1 MIKPPLHNSSS
12 PRDKEPKELDKLLK
26 WQRER
31 RERKL
36 RGEYESAIVHLSHV
50 VSPFFRLLSPLP
62 TLLQINENLNTPMN
76 ISAVRV
82 EGATHTR
89 KSFLGAIVAPALS
102 TGKDTTFEQ
111 VLHNTR
117 IIAHA
122 LKKTDIFTSV
132 EAHIDCPRDSLA
144 SPGDVDV
151 VFKTRERGRWY
162 VSSATEVGN
171 NEGSAVRLSSFSFFL
186 SFKKM

>member
-1 MIKPPLHNSSS
+1 MSSVSSS
-12 PRDKEPKELDKLLK
+12 VCSTR
-26 WQRER
+26 
-31 RERKL
+31 
-36 RGEYESAIVHLSHV
+36 S
-50 VSPFFRLLSPLP
+50 P
-62 TLLQINENLNTPMN
+62 TLLQINENLSTSMN

-89 KSFLGAIVAPALS
+89 KSFLGSIIAPGLS
-102 TGKDTTFEQ
+102 TRKDTTFEE

-117 IIAHA
+117 SIAHA

-132 EAHIDCPRDSLA
+132 EAHIDRPRDNLA

-171 NEGSAVRLSSFSFFL
+171 NEGSAVCLSLFSSFSTFIL
-186 SFKKM
+186 KKNVTRAPRLA